1 MAGCGFRRL
10 TVNRERIGCLFAD
23 LPTQSDDLLP
33 KRINDLGQA
42 KCGLHIVIRERL
54 GELLI
59 PAFDCLDL
67 IRSQRF
73 DDFIGI
79 IGHTGIA
86 GEEMIDLR
94 FRLALRPDGDTLRG
108 RIIPM
113 TAVCLQLRDG
123 IALPAG
129 TDEGVAADELR
140 SEPRD
145 KTTAENSIQ
154 PQGDL
159 RKLHGDRVQVDTVD
173 VAVGNIH
180 FDTLQLVKT
189 LFIGNGL
196 AELLLLAGDI
206 GLGKLVDCLV

>member
-1 MAGCGFRRL
+1 MGAVYEALLSYRGFIA
-10 TVNRERIGCLFAD
+10 E
-23 LPTQSDDLLP
+23 DDLYEV
-33 KRINDLGQA
+33 KRAGDKFN
-42 KCGLHIVIRERL
+42 
-54 GELLI
+54 ELDVGYFVKENELSKLLV
-59 PAFDCLDL
+59 PVLDCLD
-67 IRSQRF
+67 IIWSERF

-94 FRLALRPDGDTLRG
+94 FRLALRPDGDTLG
-108 RIIPM
+108 RRIVPM
-113 TAVCLQLRDG
+113 TAVCLQLGDG
-123 IALPAG
+123 IALPACA
-129 TDEGVAADELR
+129 DEGVAADKLCT
-140 SEPRD
+140 EPRD
-145 KTTAENSIQ
+145 ETAAEDGIQ
-154 PQGDL
+154 PQGNL

-180 FDTLQLVKT
+180 FDALQLVKA